1 MNNKENAKQRDNFS
15 LDNIIS
21 INKSSINTN
30 STNLKD
36 KKEKI
41 MTNKKETPKSVSIN
55 PKNYSNNNKYIEIET
70 EQCPCAKITNLNNI
84 IFSNGFCKLCGE
96 SKFENKVLN
105 TEGSLVNIGTSMG
118 TDYFSK
124 NKNNKIQ
131 NSHRDVDGR
140 PNIDEVFID
149 VSFN

>member
-1 MNNKENAKQRDNFS
+1 MINKENAKQRDNFS

-21 INKSSINTN
+21 INKPSIKTN

-41 MTNKKETPKSVSIN
+41 MTNIKETPKSVSAN
-55 PKNYSNNNKYIEIET
+55 PKNYSNNNNIEIET
-70 EQCPCAKITNLNNI
+70 EQCPCVKITNPGNI

-105 TEGSLVNIGTSMG
+105 TEGSLVNVGTSMG

-124 NKNNKIQ
+124 NKNTKIQ
-131 NSHRDVDGR
+131 NADRDVDDK